1 MTPEKIEETLN
12 SNGYEIETCYAD
24 CDRRL
29 SLRYYGGALS
39 DGVVIIFTVSNTCPI
54 PIMEVQTF
62 DSEVVELNHE
72 VAEAIAYCILN
83 FDAIWEYYYYENRFR
98 K

>member
-1 MTPEKIEETLN
+1 MTPEKIEEILN
-12 SNGYEIETCYAD
+12 NGFEIKSYAD
-24 CDRRL
+24 YDRRL
-29 SLRYYGGALS
+29 VLRHYGGSLS
-39 DGVVIIFTVSNTCPI
+39 DGVEIVLINSQESKTPA
-54 PIMEVQTF
+54 MEVQTF

-83 FDAIWEYYYYENRFR
+83 FDAIWEYYYYEKRFR